1 MIYTSEEMERNAAL
15 ETAARMMAAARTA
28 PKTRGMDGLTTC
40 CVTGE
45 DKDRLAETMRGL
57 AEKLNYAF
65 FRRDADNMDRAQAV
79 VLLGM
84 REVKRGLNEG

>member
-45 DKDRLAETMRGL
+45 DKDRLAGTMRGL
-57 AEKLNYAF
+57 AEKRGKA
-65 FRRDADNMDRAQAV
+65 RT
-79 VLLGM
+79 
-84 REVKRGLNEG
+84 ERGLPLLPL